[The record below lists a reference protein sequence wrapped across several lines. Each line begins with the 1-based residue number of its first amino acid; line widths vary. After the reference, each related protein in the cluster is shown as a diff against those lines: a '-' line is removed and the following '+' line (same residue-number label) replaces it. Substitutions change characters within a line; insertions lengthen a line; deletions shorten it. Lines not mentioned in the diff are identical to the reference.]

1 MSPER
6 FRTIVSAVLL
16 IGVSVSAILIGAGF
30 VAALA
35 IGWHGSLLGTAAA
48 ANATA
53 TATTD
58 YSNLGGR
65 LATLEPAAI
74 VQLGLL
80 ALLAT
85 PVARVATSVIGFATE
100 RDALYT
106 AITLAVLAI
115 LLGSILF
122 LR

>member
-6 FRTIVSAVLL
+6 FRTVVSAVLL
-16 IGVSVSAILIGAGF
+16 IGVSVSALLIGSGF

-35 IGWHGSLLGTAAA
+35 IGWHGSLVG
-48 ANATA
+48 ATPPA
-53 TATTD
+53 TTATTD
-58 YSNLGGR
+58 YSNLAGR
-65 LATLEPAAI
+65 LATLEPLAI
-74 VQLGLL
+74 AQLGLL
-80 ALLAT
+80 TLLAT
-85 PVARVATSVIGFATE
+85 PVARVATSVIGFASE
-100 RDALYT
+100 RDGLYT